1 VIAGVRKFMEGG
13 HEAVLADLEGRMREE
28 AGRQEYEM
36 AARTRDRIAALGR
49 LLERQQAYTLKD
61 GDQDVFA
68 AHAGDLDACVTV
80 FYVRGG
86 KILGKQDL
94 YTTLPSGQD
103 EGEVLAAFLPQF
115 YAEAAYI
122 PREVILSHD
131 PGEEEAGVLEEWL
144 GGRAGRKVRV
154 LVPKR
159 GAKRRLVEKVAE
171 NARLSLEVHL
181 ARQASDLNWISRASN
196 GIYESLGL
204 RRMPYRIECYDI
216 SNLGADDAVGSMVVY
231 EGGVPVR
238 RDFRRFRIR
247 GVRGQNDVAM
257 IEEVLDRRLAK
268 LTDTPAAAE
277 KGGGEPGKGPRLDSF
292 HKVPDLV
299 LVDGG
304 GAQLAAALKALQGRG
319 FWDIEAAA
327 LAKRMEE
334 IYLPGRKA
342 AVVLPRDSE
351 ALHLLQR
358 IRDEAHRY
366 ALEYHRQQR
375 ALRARRSLL
384 DDIHGVGPK
393 RKAALLRHYG
403 SVARIA
409 DAPLEELQALSF
421 LDRRTAGNVFD
432 TLHPEIAPSQPGPE
446 T

>member
-1 VIAGVRKFMEGG
+1 MRLLLATRNRHKADEFAQLLAPYGVDPLPDEVQLPPETGTTFTEN
-13 HEAVLADLEGRMREE
+13 
-28 AGRQEYEM
+28 
-36 AARTRDRIAALGR
+36 ALGKAR
-49 LLERQQAYTLKD
+49 AAAAATGRV
-61 GDQDVFA
+61 VFA
-68 AHAGDLDACVTV
+68 DD
-80 FYVRGG
+80 
-86 KILGKQDL
+86 
-94 YTTLPSGQD
+94 SG
-103 EGEVLAAFLPQF
+103 
-115 YAEAAYI
+115 
-122 PREVILSHD
+122 
-131 PGEEEAGVLEEWL
+131 
-144 GGRAGRKVRV
+144 
-154 LVPKR
+154 
-159 GAKRRLVEKVAE
+159 
-171 NARLSLEVHL
+171 
-181 ARQASDLNWISRASN
+181 
-196 GIYESLGL
+196 
-204 RRMPYRIECYDI
+204 
-216 SNLGADDAVGSMVVY
+216 
-231 EGGVPVR
+231 
-238 RDFRRFRIR
+238 
-247 GVRGQNDVAM
+247 
-257 IEEVLDRRLAK
+257 
-268 LTDTPAAAE
+268 
-277 KGGGEPGKGPRLDSF
+277 
-292 HKVPDLV
+292 
-299 LVDGG
+299 
-304 GAQLAAALKALQGRG
+304 
-319 FWDIEAAA
+319 IEAAA